1 MLLNSQAT
9 GRITKYDLATR
20 DDLLFSRLVTP
31 AMSGETSQWSKQLLG
46 GMPAQFGDWIYQLF
60 DASTLA
66 NIVTE
71 TFSVEGQQA
80 LMPVQTLVSECART
94 LNVDQLEVYVRN
106 SPETRIYSVKAGG
119 RYHLDLTSGLL
130 NLFEGKPAELKFV
143 VGRELG
149 HIKCGHSELKSKSYA
164 VLSTLQL
171 MDKARSQQV
180 L

>member
-1 MLLNSQAT
+1 MIRKLFVAVILGVVLLGLGIFSLTNWRSRSLPTPPIAPQPSQAT
-9 GRITKYDLATR
+9 GRVTKYDLATR

-80 LMPVQTLVSECART
+80 LMPVQTLVSEMRG
-94 LNVDQLEVYVRN
+94 
-106 SPETRIYSVKAGG
+106 P
-119 RYHLDLTSGLL
+119 
-130 NLFEGKPAELKFV
+130 
-143 VGRELG
+143 
-149 HIKCGHSELKSKSYA
+149 
-164 VLSTLQL
+164 
-171 MDKARSQQV
+171 
-180 L
+180 